1 MMSYELDGHVSR
13 LGVDFFANNL
23 LLLSSLSR
31 FNGVY
36 RISGCP
42 DIALFKSIKKQ
53 NKLLS

>member
-42 DIALFKSIKKQ
+42 DTA
-53 NKLLS
+53 